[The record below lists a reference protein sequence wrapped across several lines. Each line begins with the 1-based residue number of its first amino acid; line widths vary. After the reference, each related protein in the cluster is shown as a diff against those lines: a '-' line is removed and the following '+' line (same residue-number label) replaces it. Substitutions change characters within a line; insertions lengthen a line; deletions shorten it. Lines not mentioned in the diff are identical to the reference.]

1 MRRTLTRFWFL
12 VLILISLIILTGAS
26 KEKPGEKQALLNSP
40 VFGDFHKAKKIKEPG
55 RESLEVWKAY
65 REAANKF
72 YGVDE
77 LRSRS
82 RDSLEVK
89 FDEVWVSEQV
99 DYLKLGKKKG
109 SRNVPDLVKLYWR
122 DGKVQA
128 LTVER
133 SFKLD
138 PITWQIFPKP
148 EYKLVAIFPRD
159 YLLQE
164 LAKQAAKDRD
174 FNSLLPFLHLDKA
187 KQTLAE
193 GNPDHEDLK
202 QRTYGRLD
210 EARKHLE
217 AVPKKA
223 ESYQEAQELLQ
234 EVVRRERDLKKFNE
248 VMQKAAAELAVKG
261 REELAAYLDRD
272 FLSKGFD
279 VKMELSGPEK
289 SALKMDCV
297 LFNRPLVFLFLDKSD
312 LLKKLKTA
320 GVRQVTFANRSIKYA
335 WEIDLDSF

>member
-1 MRRTLTRFWFL
+1 MRRILTRFRFL
-12 VLILISLIILTGAS
+12 VLILTSLIILIGAG
-26 KEKPGEKQALLNSP
+26 KGKPGEKQALLNSP
-40 VFGDFHKAKKIKEPG
+40 VFGDFRKAKKIKEPG

-89 FDEVWVSEQV
+89 FDQVWISEQV

-109 SRNVPDLVKLYWR
+109 SRNVPDLVKLYWK

-164 LAKQAAKDRD
+164 LAKQAAEDRD
-174 FNSLLPFLHLDKA
+174 FHSLLPFIHLDKA
-187 KQTLAE
+187 KQALAE

-202 QRTYGRLD
+202 QRTYGRLA

-223 ESYQEAQELLQ
+223 DPYQEAQELLQ
-234 EVVRRERDLKKFNE
+234 EVARREKDLKKFNE
-248 VMQKAAAELAVKG
+248 AVQKAAAELAVKG

-312 LLKKLKTA
+312 LLEKLKTA
-320 GVRQVTFANRSIKYA
+320 GFRQVTFANHSIKYA